1 MKQTIKLMPTI
12 IAVLSICLALV
23 LTSEPLSEVLSKTQ
37 LEHKT
42 HTIIIDAGHGGVD
55 GGAIS
60 CTGALE
66 SQINLEIA
74 LRLEELLHFLGFET
88 KMIRRTDVS
97 VYTEGATI
105 AAKKISDLKNRVKIV
120 NETDGG
126 ILISIHQNQ
135 FSDSKYSGAQVFYGK
150 NEKAKDL
157 AIKLQTALVSNL
169 NIGSKRKAK
178 LASGVYLMDKITNP
192 GVLIECGFLSNLNEE
207 ALLRDPQYQKKL
219 CAVIGATL
227 SSYFGQGSK
236 VT

>member
-12 IAVLSICLALV
+12 MAILSICLALV
-23 LTSEPLSEVLSKTQ
+23 LTSEPLSAVLSKTQ

-97 VYTEGATI
+97 VYTEGETI

-150 NEKAKDL
+150 KEIAKDL
-157 AIKLQTALVSNL
+157 AIKLQTAFVSNL
-169 NIGSKRKAK
+169 NIGSNRKAK
-178 LASGVYLMDKITNP
+178 IASGVYLMDKITNP
-192 GVLIECGFLSNLNEE
+192 GVLIECGFLSNLKEE